1 MDYQTAK
8 KYRRMI
14 ERAATSLTDGDA
26 LEVPEMFP
34 HWEVDMDV
42 EIDSRICYENKLYRV
57 VQTHKTQ
64 EGWEPDN
71 TPALFAQVAKP
82 GEIPVWVQ
90 PTGAQDAYRIGDKVH
105 YPTAEGS
112 VYECTSD
119 YNIYAPDVFG
129 WAIV

>member
-14 ERAATSLTDGDA
+14 ERAAMSLTDGDA

-42 EIDSRICYENKLYRV
+42 EIDNRICYENKLYRV

-82 GEIPVWVQ
+82 GEIPIWVQ

-105 YPTAEGS
+105 YPTAEDPI
-112 VYECTSD
+112 YECTSD

-129 WAIV
+129 WVIV